1 MQYDKMKLSVGVFVI
16 TLFIVVVTFLYFLL
30 EQKGTFDKRY
40 SFYLNTPSASSFH
53 VGMPLKFSGFDIGVI
68 DKISLNN
75 NGTVDMIFSVSEEN
89 RKWISQ
95 GTSLMLIKPLLGS
108 PHIEVLSALG
118 KAPLRAG
125 STIKLE
131 LSDDINGMISKLEPA
146 VDKITNILTNIETL
160 TTTLANKD
168 SDFTKTLHNIE
179 VFTAKLASSDS
190 LLTSITGDK
199 ASTKNLITSLN
210 KTKQIMQEIH
220 KLSKQLTQTTS
231 KLDEKI
237 IDPTSTT
244 IKDVDAIMLD
254 IKQKLDALDAT
265 VKAVGS
271 YDSELVD
278 IKEQISVGMQKSNQI
293 IDKIDSLMQND
304 SDAKVTLP

>member
-199 ASTKNLITSLN
+199 ASTKNLIASLN

-231 KLDEKI
+231 TLDKKI

-271 YDSELVD
+271 YDNELVD